1 MTDPFSYTTVST
13 AADVAEI
20 LQLQAANLPTA
31 LTAETMASQ
40 GFVTV
45 RHEPSVLQR
54 MNDEAPA
61 VIAKAGGHVVGYAL
75 VMPRSHAV
83 DVPILR
89 PLFAVLETLSWR
101 GSALRDNPRWFV
113 MGQICVAEGCRGRGI
128 FDGLYR
134 TMAEQYGDRFDFT
147 VTDVASRNARSL
159 RAHQRVGFETLAVFT
174 DHDTG
179 EEWQVIALDFAACL
193 ARSTRSSDSR

>member
-113 MGQICVAEGCRGRGI
+113 MGQICVAEGCRWKR
-128 FDGLYR
+128 
-134 TMAEQYGDRFDFT
+134 AARFPNGT
-147 VTDVASRNARSL
+147 A
-159 RAHQRVGFETLAVFT
+159 G
-174 DHDTG
+174 G
-179 EEWQVIALDFAACL
+179 
-193 ARSTRSSDSR
+193 